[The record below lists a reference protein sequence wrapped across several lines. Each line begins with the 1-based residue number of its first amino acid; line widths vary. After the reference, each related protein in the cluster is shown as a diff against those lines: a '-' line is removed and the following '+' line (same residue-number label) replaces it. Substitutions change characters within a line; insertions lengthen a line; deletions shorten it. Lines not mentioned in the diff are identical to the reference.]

1 MSYNV
6 NVVNVHWG
14 YDNDPNSMFDNFV
27 TIHISYYGDSP
38 KESSIKKELK
48 KMGLATKPIKH
59 LKFFA
64 IS

>member
-6 NVVNVHWG
+6 TVVNVHWG
-14 YDNDPNSMFDNFV
+14 YDNDLNSMFDNFA

-59 LKFFA
+59 LRFFA
-64 IS
+64 VA

>member
-6 NVVNVHWG
+6 KVVNVHWG
-14 YDNDPNSMFDNFV
+14 YDKDPNSMFDNFV

-59 LKFFA
+59 LRFFCPC
-64 IS
+64 